1 MARQGFVVVMEGTRI
16 PVLDDV
22 ATTPADEY
30 LAGDGDPLPADV
42 EIVNLCRSYHY
53 LSKGYY
59 VSLLAAA
66 REHRVLPSLK
76 AIEELRN
83 PITVL
88 RRLSEFGVPVA
99 DARTM
104 REARRAAAT
113 RTSTMALP
121 LHSPALALAVS
132 GPAVRSAGT
141 AADADSHATAN
152 GEYAEVRCILGKTLD
167 PRFGAA
173 CAAVF
178 DAFEFPLL
186 ELRLVRDE
194 SVWKVGQVAPVGVG
208 QLDADERALLAAE
221 LARPRWTAPPR
232 RSARPCPDRIA
243 CLWDPQDRLAASDRD
258 TLDTFTRVAARR
270 GLFFEPIGRDD
281 LPRLAEYDALFIRTV
296 TAIDHYSFAFAQAAE
311 RLGMPVIDDP
321 QSILKCSNKV
331 FMHELFR
338 RRGVPTP
345 RTVTLSRR
353 TPLEAMQA
361 LGFPV
366 ILKLPDGTFSQAVK
380 KADTPAELEALACEM
395 FRHSP
400 LVVAQEFTPT
410 DFDWRIGVLE
420 NRILFACK
428 YHMADGHWQIVS
440 VSEDGDRDFGRVEA
454 LPIDAVPEPVRRLA
468 LDTTALVG
476 DGLYGVD
483 IKDSPNGPIMI
494 EINDNPN
501 IQTGYEDEV
510 EKDRVYEEI
519 LAAFVTR
526 IHSRTSLRRPA

>member
-1 MARQGFVVVMEGTRI
+1 MSRQGFVVVMEGSRI
-16 PVLDDV
+16 PVLDERS
-22 ATTPADEY
+22 ALAADEY
-30 LAGDGDPLPADV
+30 LAGDGDPLPAEV
-42 EIVNLCRSYHY
+42 EIVNLCRSYQY

-59 VSLLAAA
+59 VSLLAEA

-83 PITVL
+83 PVTVL
-88 RRLSEFGVPVA
+88 RRLREVGVPVA
-99 DARTM
+99 DARTV
-104 REARRAAAT
+104 REARRAAVT
-113 RTSTMALP
+113 RSAAIGAP
-121 LHSPALALAVS
+121 LHAPALALAVG
-132 GPAVRSAGT
+132 GPALAG
-141 AADADSHATAN
+141 ADAATHADC
-152 GEYAEVRCILGKTLD
+152 GYAEVHCVLGKTVD
-167 PRFGAA
+167 ARFGAA

-186 ELRLVRDE
+186 EVRFVRDGAQ
-194 SVWKVGQVAPVGVG
+194 WKVGQVAPAAPG
-208 QLDADERALLAAE
+208 QLDADGMALLAAE
-221 LARPRWTAPPR
+221 LRRARIAAPPR
-232 RSARPCPDRIA
+232 RTARPQPDRIA
-243 CLWDPQDRLAASDRD
+243 CLWDAQDRLAASDCD
-258 TLDTFTRVAARR
+258 TLDAFARVAARR
-270 GLFFEPIGRDD
+270 GLVFEQIGRDD

-338 RRGVPTP
+338 RHGVPTP
-345 RTVTLSRR
+345 RTLTLSRR
-353 TPLEAMQA
+353 TPLAAVRA

-380 KADTPAELEALACEM
+380 KADSLVQLEAIACEM

-400 LVVAQEFTPT
+400 LVVAQEFVPT
-410 DFDWRIGVLE
+410 EFDWRIGVLE

-428 YHMADGHWQIVS
+428 YHMADGHWQIVA
-440 VSEDGDRDFGRVEA
+440 VADDGDRDFGRVEA
-454 LPIDAVPEPVRRLA
+454 LPIDAVPEPVRHLA
-468 LDTTALVG
+468 LDSTALVG

-483 IKDSPNGPIMI
+483 VKDGPGGPIMI

-526 IHSRTSLRRPA
+526 IHSRAGSRGHA

>member
-1 MARQGFVVVMEGTRI
+1 MEGTRI
-16 PVLDDV
+16 PILDELPV
-22 ATTPADEY
+22 AAADEY
-30 LAGDGDPLPADV
+30 LAGAGGEPPAADV
-42 EIVNLCRSYHY
+42 EIVNLCRSYQY

-59 VSLLAAA
+59 VSLLAEA

-83 PITVL
+83 PVTVL
-88 RRLSEFGVPVA
+88 RRLSEVGVPVA
-99 DARTM
+99 DARTV

-113 RTSTMALP
+113 RGTAVATP
-121 LHSPALALAVS
+121 LHAPALALAVG
-132 GPAVRSAGT
+132 GPALAVGDVDASGAAG
-141 AADADSHATAN
+141 AA
-152 GEYAEVRCILGKTLD
+152 YAEVRCIMGTTLD
-167 PRFGAA
+167 SRFGAA

-186 ELRLVRDE
+186 ELRFVRDG
-194 SVWKVGQVAPVGVG
+194 SAWKVGQVTPVAVG
-208 QLDADERALLAAE
+208 HLTADEMGLLGAE
-221 LARPRWTAPPR
+221 LARPRIAAPPR
-232 RSARPCPDRIA
+232 RVARPRPDRIA
-243 CLWDPQDRLAASDRD
+243 CLWDAQDRLAASDRD
-258 TLDTFTRVAARR
+258 TLDAFATVAARR
-270 GLFFEPIGRDD
+270 GLLFEQVGRDD

-311 RLGMPVIDDP
+311 RLGIPVIDDP

-338 RRGVPTP
+338 RHAVPTP

-353 TPLEAMQA
+353 TPLATVHA
-361 LGFPV
+361 LGFPM

-380 KADTPAELEALACEM
+380 KADNAVQLEALTCEM

-410 DFDWRIGVLE
+410 EFDWRIGVLE

-428 YHMADGHWQIVS
+428 YHMATGHWQIVA
-440 VSEDGDRDFGRVEA
+440 VADDGDREFGRVEA

-468 LDTTALVG
+468 LDGTALVG

-483 IKDSPNGPIMI
+483 IKDGPSGPIMI

-526 IHSRTSLRRPA
+526 IHSRAGMRGHV